1 MTGLLNGKVLLVA
14 KILKWPLNHFD
25 MRKGLGDLQGFILA
39 EGIHDQDL
47 IRKVQAFDKT
57 LDVGSL
63 IISDGKGGNFLGCIQ
78 SVDYWGKSNNFG
90 LKRIWEKMGRLP
102 VLMYHRV
109 SHGPGK
115 GLTISVDNL
124 KQQLCYLKDKGYRSW
139 HLAELMELDRLPA
152 GKHVVITF
160 DDATEDHLELVAPLI
175 EEMGLK
181 ATFFL
186 PLGHLGRTDSWNQGA
201 VQILTAEEL
210 RSLNPD
216 HIELAHHS
224 FAHQAY
230 DQMEREAIWNDL
242 DLAVEKSLKEQLELS
257 PAIAYPYGKFPRTNP
272 EQQNF
277 EDLLKDKKIRWGF
290 RIGNRVNRFPFKN
303 PYQIQRLD
311 IKGEYTLGRF
321 ARKLQFGKIF

>member
-1 MTGLLNGKVLLVA
+1 MGSLLNGKVLLVA
-14 KILKWPLNHFD
+14 EVFKRTLDHLDLLIV
-25 MRKGLGDLQGFILA
+25 LGNPYCIVLT
-39 EGIHDQDL
+39 EGIDNQDL
-47 IRKVQAFDKT
+47 IGKIQTFDKAFN
-57 LDVGSL
+57 VSCL
-63 IISDGKGGNFLGCIQ
+63 IIGDGEGGDFLGCIQ
-78 SVDYWGKSNNFG
+78 SVDYWGKSNNFD
-90 LKRIWEKMGRLP
+90 LKSFWDHMAKLP

-109 SHGPGK
+109 SSGPGK

-124 KQQLCYLKDKGYRSW
+124 RRQFEYLKAKGYRTW
-139 HLAELMELDRLPA
+139 HLEELMDLNSLPA
-152 GKHVVITF
+152 GKHLVITF
-160 DDATEDHLELVAPLI
+160 DDATEDHLELVAPLL
-175 EEMGLK
+175 EETGLK

-186 PLGHLGRTDSWNQGA
+186 PMGHLGKTDSWNQGA

-230 DQMEREAIWNDL
+230 DQMDREALWNDL

-257 PAIAYPYGKFPRTNP
+257 PAIAYPYGKFPRTSP
-272 EQQNF
+272 EQENF
-277 EDLLKDKKIRWGF
+277 EELLRDKNIRWGF

-311 IKGEYTLGRF
+311 IKGEYSLGRF
-321 ARKLQFGKIF
+321 AWKLRFGKLL